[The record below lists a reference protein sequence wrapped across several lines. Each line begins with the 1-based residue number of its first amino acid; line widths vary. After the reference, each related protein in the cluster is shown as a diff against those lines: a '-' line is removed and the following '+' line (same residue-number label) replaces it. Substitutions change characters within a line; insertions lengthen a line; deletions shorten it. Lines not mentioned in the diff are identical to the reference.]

1 MKKVILKY
9 YLFLPLLFLCFFY
22 EYKSLWFPI
31 HDFNNYYFGGAFL
44 ADVNFNFKMY
54 FPYEFNKAIANAG
67 YLNVFA
73 SYAPNTPFLA
83 FLFLPFSFVSIAIAK
98 LFFNCISIGLFV
110 LSIFKLF
117 TFYKVNPKYALLIP
131 ILFLVPI
138 KNNLLFGQVYFL
150 VFYLLAEGML
160 AYEKKCW
167 KRMALFWSLAILLK
181 VFPALLILFLLFK
194 KQWKQLY
201 YLFVS
206 CILLLGISL
215 YFTGI
220 DIWIFY
226 LKVVLPKASNGEI
239 AGSFVSNYQSVFM
252 FFKQLFIFDKIE
264 NLNAFF
270 NAPMVFSMII
280 IAFKIGILSIGF
292 YISKNVTNT
301 LIVVSYW
308 VLSMVLISPY
318 GSTYT
323 FILLLFPFF
332 YIAKSDMVIMKKI
345 IFIGLL
351 FSINNIPLAFF
362 IDNPF
367 PFSYIRLLVL
377 IIFSVLFIA
386 SFFNTV
392 QWERIGKISL
402 ITLIGVLFLNKNK
415 AIPNNYFLETNAP
428 ILVYDYKISNQKL
441 TYFYWNENGENSKSM
456 PFNFKSNQVLE
467 VKNNQV
473 FYKQKQL
480 TFDISNK
487 QKPILIDGKFIV
499 YLSDFDRGIGF
510 YTIRKMSLK

>member
-1 MKKVILKY
+1 
-9 YLFLPLLFLCFFY
+9 
-22 EYKSLWFPI
+22 
-31 HDFNNYYFGGAFL
+31 
-44 ADVNFNFKMY
+44 
-54 FPYEFNKAIANAG
+54 
-67 YLNVFA
+67 
-73 SYAPNTPFLA
+73 
-83 FLFLPFSFVSIAIAK
+83 
-98 LFFNCISIGLFV
+98 
-110 LSIFKLF
+110 
-117 TFYKVNPKYALLIP
+117 
-131 ILFLVPI
+131 
-138 KNNLLFGQVYFL
+138 
-150 VFYLLAEGML
+150 
-160 AYEKKCW
+160 
-167 KRMALFWSLAILLK
+167 
-181 VFPALLILFLLFK
+181 
-194 KQWKQLY
+194 
-201 YLFVS
+201 
-206 CILLLGISL
+206 LLLGISL